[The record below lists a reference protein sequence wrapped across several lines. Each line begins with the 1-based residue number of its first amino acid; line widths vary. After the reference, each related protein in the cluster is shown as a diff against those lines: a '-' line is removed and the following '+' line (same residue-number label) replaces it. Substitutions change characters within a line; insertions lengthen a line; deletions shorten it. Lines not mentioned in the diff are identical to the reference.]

1 MRDIQHIPWCGS
13 NYGKGIEGRRVCIV
27 GYSHYK
33 DNGELD
39 TDGFTVGVLEDV
51 IRGARRIA
59 FFTQI
64 KNYFAFKEH
73 GEFWNRVLFFN
84 YVHGRPARRRDILPK
99 CSDFV
104 IRRVRATTSCMGRLA
119 RFWRSRC
126 KRFRLGVETLQNRF
140 NIDIPC
146 LRIIQ

>member
-84 YVHGRPARRRDILPK
+84 YVLDCVG
-99 CSDFV
+99 DFGDRYKTASYDQ
-104 IRRVRATTSCMGRLA
+104 ISRAN
-119 RFWRSRC
+119 F
-126 KRFRLGVETLQNRF
+126 RFR
-140 NIDIPC
+140 
-146 LRIIQ
+146 RIIMDERPHKGKYILDTPRFFI

>member
-104 IRRVRATTSCMGRLA
+104 IRGCELRPHAWDGWPDSGEAAVKGFGSASKLYRIVLILTFLA
-119 RFWRSRC
+119 SA
-126 KRFRLGVETLQNRF
+126 
-140 NIDIPC
+140 
-146 LRIIQ
+146 